1 METPVLSIGVININT
16 GMNAHNWNIYE
27 NSPELSELYY
37 LEHLGGFLIFGAKGS
52 LKEGDVITL
61 IGNGSRIRLKPPTTV
76 KRVIPNSR
84 EELLKTLLELD
95 YDYYPKRAFQNSKS
109 KRKLKTSYV
118 LK

>member
-27 NSPELSELYY
+27 NSPEHSELYY
-37 LEHLGGFLIFGAKGS
+37 VGGFLIFGAKGS

-61 IGNGSRIRLKPPTTV
+61 IGNDSRRRLKPPTTV
-76 KRVIPNSR
+76 ERVIPNSR
-84 EELLKTLLELD
+84 EELLKTLLELG
-95 YDYYPKRAFQNSKS
+95 YDYYPKRAFQKSKF
-109 KRKLKTSYV
+109 KRKLSTSYV